1 MIKLI
6 NKNPESIQYNAWL
19 ALSGT
24 IRQMSK
30 DEIYQEISFE
40 SLQHRR
46 WYRRICSFYKILKLE
61 NLYYLFRIIP
71 EGNLYYLAAAQF
83 LSYIAIALL
92 SKLFFPSI
100 IEEWNKHDR
109 NLTIAESYGI
119 IRNFF

>member
-1 MIKLI
+1 MKLPMIKLI
-6 NKNPESIQYNAWL
+6 NKKPESIQYNAWL

-61 NLYYLFRIIP
+61 NLDYLFRIVL
-71 EGNLYYLAAAQF
+71 EGNLYYVAAAQF
-83 LSYIAIALL
+83 LSYIAIAVL
-92 SKLFFPSI
+92 SK
-100 IEEWNKHDR
+100 
-109 NLTIAESYGI
+109 TIFSFNY
-119 IRNFF
+119 